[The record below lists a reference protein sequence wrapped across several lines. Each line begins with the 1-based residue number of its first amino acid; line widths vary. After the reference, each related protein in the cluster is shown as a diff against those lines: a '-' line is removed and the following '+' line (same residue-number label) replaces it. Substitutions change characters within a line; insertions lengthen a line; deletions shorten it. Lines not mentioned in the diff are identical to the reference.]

1 MMVAGFWRETK
12 YLCRKRRGWVLAISF
27 LIAMLTWPVIFP
39 DPFYLHLS
47 IFLFVYIIGAI
58 SLNLT
63 LRTGL
68 LSFAHAGFMG
78 IGAYTSALL
87 VMRGGLPFVLAFPV
101 AGLVPGLVSVILGPI
116 ILRLKGVYFVLVTF
130 VFGEVIRLLFVTWK
144 DLTGGPNGVYDISP
158 PRLDFVFSSVTLGS
172 QISMYYFSFLI
183 ALLVCAT
190 CVALNKSEFGRAL
203 NSISENEV
211 LAESVGMNVLK
222 YKILA
227 FSLGTFMVGLGG
239 AVFAHYTR
247 YISPADF
254 TWRLNLDLLAFNVVG
269 GINYVVGPVLGSL
282 VLMPL
287 AELLRSAVEYQWII
301 YSALMILM
309 VLFLPEGLASLESRL
324 RIGLRTHEN
333 HLHSGVQ
340 EQ

>member
-1 MMVAGFWRETK
+1 MR
-12 YLCRKRRGWVLAISF
+12 
-27 LIAMLTWPVIFP
+27 
-39 DPFYLHLS
+39 
-47 IFLFVYIIGAI
+47 
-58 SLNLT
+58 
-63 LRTGL
+63 LR
-68 LSFAHAGFMG
+68 
-78 IGAYTSALL
+78 
-87 VMRGGLPFVLAFPV
+87 
-101 AGLVPGLVSVILGPI
+101 
-116 ILRLKGVYFVLVTF
+116 GVYFVLVTF
-130 VFGEVIRLLFVTWK
+130 IFGEVIRLVFVTCTG
-144 DLTGGPNGVYDISP
+144 LTGGPNGVYDISP
-158 PRLDFVFSSVTLGS
+158 PRLDFGFCSVTLGS
-172 QISMYYFSFLI
+172 QLAMYYFSFLI
-183 ALLVCAT
+183 TLLVCAT

-203 NSISENEV
+203 DSISENEV
-211 LAESVGMNVLK
+211 LAESVGINVVK

-269 GINYVVGPVLGSL
+269 GINYIVGPILGSV

-309 VLFLPEGLASLESRL
+309 VLFLPEGLASVKTRVRL
-324 RIGLRTHEN
+324 GARTDEN
-333 HLHSGVQ
+333 LHTGVQ